1 MGEEEEDAA
10 AMATR
15 GAASARAFSKLSV
28 GTAGTP
34 RTRGV
39 LRQAS
44 HRNHGQIAAQ
54 RRGALGAKP
63 VQGLSA
69 KSAIASTASVGVVE
83 ASSQSCGDSSRQ
95 VTTCKGKYKLKTR
108 KAAAKRFKARKRKG
122 SQKEAGQTALEP

>member
-1 MGEEEEDAA
+1 MRAETNGREERDRERQRERVREEEEEEEDAA

-15 GAASARAFSKLSV
+15 VAASARAFSKLSV

-54 RRGALGAKP
+54 RRGALGTKP

-69 KSAIASTASVGVVE
+69 KVRTKKRHKTVLFF
-83 ASSQSCGDSSRQ
+83 GDRLLL
-95 VTTCKGKYKLKTR
+95 LK
-108 KAAAKRFKARKRKG
+108 KRRRR
-122 SQKEAGQTALEP
+122 

>member
-1 MGEEEEDAA
+1 MGEEDAA

-15 GAASARAFSKLSV
+15 VAASARAFSKLSV

-83 ASSQSCGDSSRQ
+83 ASSQSCGDASRQ
-95 VTTCKGKYKLKTR
+95 VTTCKGKYKLKTER
-108 KAAAKRFKARKRKG
+108 LPRKG
-122 SQKEAGQTALEP
+122 SKSQETERFSEGSRANST

>member
-1 MGEEEEDAA
+1 MRSRNEREEEKRREKREEREREREEEEDAA

-15 GAASARAFSKLSV
+15 VAASARAFSKLSV

-69 KSAIASTASVGVVE
+69 KV
-83 ASSQSCGDSSRQ
+83 R
-95 VTTCKGKYKLKTR
+95 
-108 KAAAKRFKARKRKG
+108 RKRAQNG
-122 SQKEAGQTALEP
+122 SLVVVFSS